1 MKGKL
6 EVKPIVPK
14 LISFWINGTS
24 PLIQHKW
31 SQKALAQL
39 RMTAQERR
47 KLPKVGR
54 DPEAEASGAMYQL
67 EDGSPAFPIL
77 SFKAALINAAHK
89 DLGIEKTLVKKALFL
104 PNDAYYR
111 VAEDTIIEG
120 VSKHVLLAPLYTE
133 SGPVIREDIVRVGN
147 NQTDLRYRPEFA
159 DWSVNIVIQIDSDLL
174 NEQDVINL
182 VNRAGFSVGIGEW
195 RPEKGGENG
204 RFELDISQGIQEVNP
219 DELEQAT

>member
-31 SQKALAQL
+31 SQKALGQL

-47 KLPKVGR
+47 KQPKVAR
-54 DPEAEASGAMYQL
+54 NPELEASGAMYQL
-67 EDGSPAFPIL
+67 DDGSPAFPVL
-77 SFKAALINAAHK
+77 AFKAALINAAHK
-89 DLGIEKTLVKKALFL
+89 DLGIEKTLVKKSLFL
-104 PNDAYYR
+104 PNSAYYT
-111 VAEDTIIEG
+111 VGEETIIPG
-120 VSKHVLLAPLYTE
+120 VKKNLLLAPLYTE
-133 SGPVIREDIVRVGN
+133 AGPVIREDIVRVGN

-204 RFELDISQGIQEVNP
+204 RFELDLDQGIQEVNP
-219 DELEQAT
+219 AELEKAA